1 MNDFTDI
8 VSSGMSSGGNTA
20 TADEFGSSTS
30 YTPSKAQ
37 STPRQQPP
45 FKYGAAPVSAK
56 NMKGEVVGDTSV
68 PTSTSF
74 ESSGSNDP
82 FAEVGSAGGSES
94 TADTAEASPEA
105 LASAASN
112 QGARSDLPA
121 EYVRAESDAESGSDA
136 EFLAEVGEAH
146 APGGNQ
152 EFLPLLAAAIP
163 TLISTVGPALAKA
176 VMNKASP
183 RVKRVITAVG
193 QAAPK
198 VLPQILPKGAMPS
211 GAGSIIATLIRLLQ
225 QQNSKESSGEFGE
238 TEGSVD
244 EALAAEVAQAM
255 EVIIGNDDRVR
266 ITATNNQH
274 WRRVCALRITFPN
287 GAVFRG
293 TGFLIGRRAVAT
305 AGHCVYLPG
314 QGGWAKSVEVIPGM
328 NDSTRPFG
336 SATSSNLRSV
346 AGWTQQGKPECD
358 YGCIVLPE
366 GSFRGANLGA
376 FGFGALPAP
385 ALVAQPAILGGYP
398 GDKPFAQLW
407 GMSRTIKTVNPAT
420 LVYDIDTVGGQ
431 SGAPVYVIRNNQRI
445 VVGIHNYGA
454 GAGNSATRIT
464 APVYSVLNAWSAL

>member
-8 VSSGMSSGGNTA
+8 VSSGISSGSTA
-20 TADEFGSSTS
+20 MADEFGSSTS
-30 YTPSKAQ
+30 YVSSKPKTSPQQKAPTKYSAPS
-37 STPRQQPP
+37 
-45 FKYGAAPVSAK
+45 SASK
-56 NMKGEVVGDTSV
+56 LMKGEVTGDTSV
-68 PTSTSF
+68 PTSTNT
-74 ESSGSNDP
+74 ESSGTSDP
-82 FAEVGSAGGSES
+82 FAEVGSMGGGES
-94 TADTAEASPEA
+94 TGDTAEASPEA

-112 QGARSDLPA
+112 RSATSDLPS
-121 EYVRAESDAESGSDA
+121 EYVRAESGAEEGANDYH
-136 EFLAEVGEAH
+136 LAEVGEAY

-163 TLISTVGPALAKA
+163 ALISTVGPPLAKA
-176 VMNKASP
+176 VMTKVSP
-183 RVKRVITAVG
+183 TVKRVIGTVA
-193 QAAPK
+193 QQAPK
-198 VLPQILPKGAMPS
+198 ALPKGALPS
-211 GAGSIIATLIRLLQ
+211 GAGALLSTLIRLLQ
-225 QQNSKESSGEFGE
+225 QQSGKESGEEFGGA
-238 TEGSVD
+238 EGSVD
-244 EALAAEVAQAM
+244 EALATEVAQAM

-266 ITATNNQH
+266 ITATSNQH

-287 GAVFRG
+287 GSVYRG
-293 TGFLIGRRAVAT
+293 TGFLIGKRTVAT
-305 AGHCVYLPG
+305 AGHCVYLAN

-336 SATSSNLRSV
+336 TAVSSNLRSV

-366 GSFRGANLGA
+366 GSFGGANLGA
-376 FGFGALPAP
+376 FGFGALTAQ

-407 GMSRTIKTVNPAT
+407 GMSRTLKTVNPST

-454 GAGNSATRIT
+454 ASGNSATRIT
-464 APVYSVLNAWSAL
+464 PQVYSVLNTWSAL